1 MSLETINGAQ
11 GINDVYQLTSI
22 LLDNK
27 EDSLEQ
33 LLQSACKILKAELG
47 VICLLKDNKYVVKSV
62 HSTLPY
68 EVDVQSIPSLDETFC
83 FYVVKEDKILELP
96 DIENSKYKNLL
107 CCDVLKVKSYIG
119 IPLKFD
125 NKDVGTINF
134 SSREIRT
141 NGYSKEELDLL
152 TILNQWVSQHLNN
165 KYYKESL
172 KNKNEE
178 LESKNRELE
187 GLMEE
192 NNQLMQILVHDLKSP
207 LSNIKMLSYLF
218 QDFARD
224 PDSEELISIFNKSLD
239 YVFHL
244 IDQMETLNNMET
256 FSSSNYIE
264 EFDLNEFLQANL
276 KDFNAAAEAKSI
288 KISYKSKADKTVI
301 KTDMNFLKRINYN
314 LISNALKFSPF
325 NKQLFVTLDNT
336 DTHFLISFKDEG
348 PGIGDGELSQLF
360 QKFVKLNNR
369 PTNSESSSGL
379 GLFIVKELSKK
390 IKGEIMVESKL
401 GEGSTFTVR
410 LPFAI

>member
-1 MSLETINGAQ
+1 MSLSTINEVR
-11 GINDVYQLTSI
+11 GINDIYDLTSI
-22 LLDNK
+22 LLDNQD
-27 EDSLEQ
+27 DSLEQ
-33 LLQSACKILKAELG
+33 LLRSACKIFEAELG
-47 VICLLKDNKYVVKSV
+47 VICLLKDDKYIVKSV

-68 EVDVQSIPSLDETFC
+68 EVDVQSISSLDETFC
-83 FYVVKEDKILELP
+83 FYVVKDDQILELP
-96 DIENSKYKNLL
+96 DIENSKYKNLE
-107 CCDVLKVKSYIG
+107 CCNVLKVKSYIG

-125 NKDVGTINF
+125 NNDVGTINF
-134 SSREIRT
+134 SSREVRT

-152 TILNQWVSQHLNN
+152 AFLNQWVSQHLNN

-172 KNKNEE
+172 KNKNDE

-192 NNQLMQILVHDLKSP
+192 NNQLIQILVHDLKSP

-224 PDSEELISIFNKSLD
+224 KDSEELISIFNKSLD

-256 FSSSNYIE
+256 FSSNNYIE
-264 EFDLNEFLQANL
+264 EFDISDFIQANL
-276 KDFNAAAEAKSI
+276 KDFNASAEAKSI
-288 KISYKSKADKTVI
+288 KINYNLKGNKTVV

-325 NKQLFVTLDNT
+325 EKQLFVTLDNT

-390 IKGEIMVESKL
+390 IKSEIIVASTI
-401 GEGSTFTVR
+401 GQGSTFTVK
-410 LPFAI
+410 LPLAI